1 MTTPTTRRGHAL
13 AQGALLLGAW
23 LLVQVPQKDLRM
35 DDPGGNQPP
44 IAGFTVVREFAS
56 AGECEAY
63 RDFALQSAADE
74 GSQAMLDQSSQL
86 RCVAA
91 AALTPSPVAT
101 AAATPGP

>member
-1 MTTPTTRRGHAL
+1 MTTWTRWRRRL
-13 AQGALLLGAW
+13 AQGVVLLGSW
-23 LLVQVPQKDLRM
+23 LLVQVPAKDIRI

-44 IAGFTVVREFAS
+44 ITQFKVVREFAS

-91 AALTPSPVAT
+91 AALTPSP
-101 AAATPGP
+101 ATPPATIPPAP

>member
-1 MTTPTTRRGHAL
+1 MTNTAPSVRAL
-13 AQGALLLGAW
+13 VQGALLLGSW
-23 LLVQVPQKDLRM
+23 LLVQVPQKDLRL

-44 IAGFTVVREFAS
+44 IAGFRVVREFPS

-91 AALTPSPVAT
+91 SALTPSPAGG
-101 AAATPGP
+101 AAATPAP

>member
-1 MTTPTTRRGHAL
+1 MTKSPRSARAL
-13 AQGALLLGAW
+13 AQGALLIGSW

-44 IAGFTVVREFAS
+44 IAQLTVVREFAS

-101 AAATPGP
+101 AGATPGP

>member
-1 MTTPTTRRGHAL
+1 MTKRPTLAHAL
-13 AQGALLLGAW
+13 AQGALLIGSW
-23 LLVQVPQKDLRM
+23 LLVQVPQKDLRL

-44 IAGFTVVREFAS
+44 IGQLKVVREFPS

-91 AALTPSPVAT
+91 TALTPSPAAVP
-101 AAATPGP
+101 AATPAP